1 MDFEGRDFISLYD
14 FSVEEL
20 RYILDKASWL
30 ESELPKRDL
39 SKILEGKV
47 LASLFFEPSTRT
59 RLSFEAAMIKL
70 GGGTISLAGPEA
82 SSVAKGETLLDTI
95 RTVENY
101 SDIIVLRHPAMG
113 AARAAA
119 EVARVPIINAGDGS
133 GEHPT
138 QTLLDLYTILRE
150 KKTLSGLNVALLGD
164 LKYGRTVHSLG
175 LALARFGNN
184 IYLISPKSL
193 EMPVEVVEDI
203 KSEGVEVV
211 EVTNINDV
219 IGELDV
225 LYVTRIQKERF
236 PDPKEYLKVKGSYR
250 ITTELLEKG
259 KKDLIVM
266 HPLPRV
272 DEIDPSVD
280 KLPQAVYFKQ
290 VKYGLIVRMALLGL
304 ILGGFR

>member
-1 MDFEGRDFISLYD
+1 MKFEGRDFISLYD
-14 FSVEEL
+14 FSVDEL
-20 RYILDKASWL
+20 KYILEKAKWV
-30 ESELPKRDL
+30 EENINREQFTRV
-39 SKILEGKV
+39 LEGKV

-70 GGGTISLAGPEA
+70 GGGVINLAGPEA
-82 SSVAKGETLLDTI
+82 SSVAKGESLLDTI

-101 SDIIVLRHPAMG
+101 ADVIVLRHPTMG

-119 EVARVPIINAGDGS
+119 EVSKVPIINAGDGS

-138 QTLLDLYTILRE
+138 QTLLDLYTIWRE
-150 KKTLSGLNVALLGD
+150 KGSVSGLNVALLGD

-184 IYLISPKSL
+184 IYLISPPSL
-193 EMPVEVVEDI
+193 VMPIEVVEDI

-211 EVTNINDV
+211 EETDISNV
-219 IGELDV
+219 IGDLDV

-250 ITTELLEKG
+250 VTPELLKKG
-259 KKDLIVM
+259 KEDLIVM

-272 DEIDPSVD
+272 DEIDPTVD
-280 KLPQAVYFKQ
+280 NLPNAVYFKQ
-290 VKYGLIVRMALLGL
+290 VRYGLYVRMALLGL